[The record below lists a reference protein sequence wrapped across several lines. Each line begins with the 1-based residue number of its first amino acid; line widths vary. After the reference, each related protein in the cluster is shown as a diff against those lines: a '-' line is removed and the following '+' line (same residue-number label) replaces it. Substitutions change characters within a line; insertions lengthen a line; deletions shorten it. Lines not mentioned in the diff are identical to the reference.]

1 MGSRFIRKKKP
12 KGLMLTSLLDMF
24 TIILIFLIVS
34 FESEDQDFKLN
45 PDLSL
50 PESSARSIFKP
61 AVNVVINPERVI
73 VEDKVLL
80 SLNKGRFEEEMYTDG
95 QVQALVDELKL
106 HFESMDFTLPEED
119 QGIVMIQADKELDY
133 QSLYLVMRSASLA
146 GFSRY
151 RLAIMKK

>member
-1 MGSRFIRKKKP
+1 MASRFVRKKKP

-34 FESEDQDFKLN
+34 FESEDQDFRLD

-61 AVNVVINPERVI
+61 AVNVVINPKQVL
-73 VEDKVLL
+73 VE
-80 SLNKGRFEEEMYTDG
+80 NKPLVPLTDGRFEDDMYQSGEITP
-95 QVQALVDELKL
+95 LVEELKI
-106 HFESMDFTLPEED
+106 HFEQMDFSLPEED